1 VSNSDYGERISKL
14 EEKTD
19 NIEKK
24 VDDLSDI
31 KTVVTELALLSRQQV
46 EQNKEFKETQ
56 TMLVLSN
63 TKFNTIL
70 ETMNEN
76 LTKMNSEIKE
86 TNKKMSDVETK
97 VGSMDNSEKIIDL
110 ETKGGDLDDKSK
122 VDILKIAIK
131 AVPWLLGAGITY
143 GIYKIVIE
151 VMKL

>member
-1 VSNSDYGERISKL
+1 MSNSDYGERISKL

-86 TNKKMSDVETK
+86 TNKKMSDLETK

-110 ETKGGDLDDKSK
+110 ETKVGDLDDKSK

-131 AVPWLLGAGITY
+131 AVPWFLGAGITY

>member
-1 VSNSDYGERISKL
+1 MSNSDYGERISKL

-86 TNKKMSDVETK
+86 TNKKMSDLETK

-110 ETKGGDLDDKSK
+110 ETKVGDLDNKSK

-131 AVPWLLGAGITY
+131 AVPWLLVAGISFWVLKLV
-143 GIYKIVIE
+143 GIIN
-151 VMKL
+151 L

>member
-86 TNKKMSDVETK
+86 TNKKMSDLETK

-110 ETKGGDLDDKSK
+110 ETKVGDLDDKSK

-131 AVPWLLGAGITY
+131 AVPWFLGAGITY

>member
-1 VSNSDYGERISKL
+1 MSNSDYGERISKL

-63 TKFNTIL
+63 TKFNTTL

-86 TNKKMSDVETK
+86 TNKKMSDLETK

-110 ETKGGDLDDKSK
+110 ETKVGDLDDKSK

-131 AVPWLLGAGITY
+131 AVPWFLGAGITY

>member
-1 VSNSDYGERISKL
+1 MSNSDYGERISKL

-86 TNKKMSDVETK
+86 TNKKMSDLETK

-110 ETKGGDLDDKSK
+110 ETKVGDLDDKSK

-131 AVPWLLGAGITY
+131 AVPWLLGAGITFWVLKLV
-143 GIYKIVIE
+143 GIIN
-151 VMKL
+151 L

>member
-1 VSNSDYGERISKL
+1 MSNSDYGERISKL

-86 TNKKMSDVETK
+86 TNKKMSDLETK

-110 ETKGGDLDDKSK
+110 ETKVGDLDDKSK

-131 AVPWLLGAGITY
+131 AVPWLLVAEISFWVLKLVGI
-143 GIYKIVIE
+143 IN
-151 VMKL
+151 L